1 MGNRS
6 FSRFSIAASIAVTA
20 ADDLEGYG
28 EQVQEWDDYDET
40 EDRAFS
46 SGKKKKKSKKKNK
59 HLYGDFD

>member
-1 MGNRS
+1 MVS
-6 FSRFSIAASIAVTA
+6 QQEVVTA